1 MRVPPKLLVVAGA
14 ALLGLLTVT
23 PPAAAA
29 SPDVVI
35 AEVYGGGGNTGAPY
49 ANDFVELYNRGT
61 SPVSVSGW
69 SVQYGSAAGTT
80 WLVTALGGS
89 VQPGRRYLIRLAAGA
104 SGGTALPTPDATGTT
119 NLAATSGKVA
129 LVTSTTA
136 LGCGSNC
143 DRAAGVRDF
152 VGYGSANDYEAAPAP
167 GGSNTSSVARTNPTT
182 DSDNNSADFA
192 AGAPTPQNSSDG
204 GGGGGGD
211 PCASTPRIRD
221 VQGAAHLSPRT
232 GQRPTGIRGVVT
244 ATRSNGFY
252 FQDPC
257 PDTDPATSEGLFVFT
272 STAPGVTVG
281 DDVAVTGT
289 VAEFRPG
296 GAASTNLTTTELTSP
311 AVTRLGSRAL
321 PAAMVIG
328 SGGRVPPTTVIE
340 DDATGDV
347 ETSGTFQPATDG
359 LDFYES
365 MEGMRV
371 QVNNPVAVGPSN
383 TFGEIPVLADN
394 GSGAGVRT
402 TRGGIVLRQF
412 DGNPE
417 RIHLDD
423 AVLAGSTPSGVNV
436 GDHFSTAAL
445 GVLDYS
451 FGNIKLELTAPLSR
465 VAGSLA
471 RETTAAPGSGQ
482 ISVATFNVENLDPK
496 DPQTKFNG
504 LAATIVN
511 NLRSPSIIAVEEVQD
526 NDGATNT
533 TTVSA
538 SQTWTKLINAI
549 SAAGG
554 PGYGYRQIDPVD
566 DADGGEPGGN
576 IRVGFLFRTGIGLEF
591 VSGTPGGSTTAVS
604 VLSTGNPSD
613 PVALSH
619 NPGRIAPTNSA
630 FNASRK
636 PLAGHFRYGG
646 KSLFVIANHWNS
658 KGGDDPLCGRYQP
671 PTRSSETQR
680 GQQASLVAGFVQQ
693 VLTIDPAARVV
704 IAGDLNDFEYS
715 SAVGTLINAGLTDL
729 PATLPDAER
738 YTYVYQG
745 NSQVLDHI
753 LLSSS
758 LAATSYGYDI
768 VHVNAE
774 FASPLSDH
782 DPQLVRLS
790 LP

>member
-1 MRVPPKLLVVAGA
+1 MRVPPKVLVMAGA
-14 ALLGLLTVT
+14 VVCGLLTVT
-23 PPAAAA
+23 PPAVAA

-61 SPVSVSGW
+61 SAVSVSGW
-69 SVQYGSAAGTT
+69 SIQYGSASGTT
-80 WLVTALGGS
+80 WLVTALSGS
-89 VQPGRRYLIRLAAGA
+89 VQAGGRYLIRLAAGT
-104 SGGTALPTPDATGTT
+104 SGGSALPTPDATGTT
-119 NLAATSGKVA
+119 NMAATAGKVA
-129 LVTSTTA
+129 LVTNSTA

-143 DRAAGVRDF
+143 DRATGVRDF
-152 VGYGSANDYEAAPAP
+152 VGYGSANDYEGSPAPAA
-167 GGSNTSSVARTNPTT
+167 SNTASVARANPAA
-182 DSDNNSADFA
+182 DSDNNAADFA
-192 AGAPTPQNSSDG
+192 SGAPNPQNSSD

-244 ATRSNGFY
+244 ATRSNGFW

-272 STAPGVTVG
+272 STAPGVSVG
-281 DDVAVTGT
+281 DDVSVTGT
-289 VAEFRPG
+289 VAEYRG
-296 GAASTNLTTTELTSP
+296 STSNLTLTELTSP
-311 AVTRLGSRAL
+311 AVTRLGTRAV
-321 PAAMVIG
+321 PAATMIG
-328 SGGRVPPTTVIE
+328 AGGRVPPTTVMD
-340 DDATGDV
+340 DDANGDI

-365 MEGMRV
+365 LEGMRV

-383 TFGEIPVLADN
+383 TFNEVPVLADN

-402 TRGGIVLRQF
+402 TRGGIVLRQS
-412 DGNPE
+412 DANPE
-417 RIHLDD
+417 RIFLDD
-423 AVLAGSTPSGVNV
+423 AALAGSTPTGVNV
-436 GDHFSTAAL
+436 GDRFSSAAV

-451 FGNIKLELTAPLSR
+451 FGNFKLELTAPISR

-471 RETTAAPGSGQ
+471 KETTAATGPGQ
-482 ISVATFNVENLDPK
+482 VSVATFNVENLDPK

-538 SQTWTKLINAI
+538 SQTWTKLISAI

-554 PGYGYRQIDPVD
+554 PTYTYRQIDPVD
-566 DADGGEPGGN
+566 DQDGGEPGGN
-576 IRVGFLFRTGIGLEF
+576 IRVGFLFRTGIGLDF
-591 VSGTPGGSTTAVS
+591 VPGTAGGSTTAVRA
-604 VLSTGNPSD
+604 LSTGNPSD

-619 NPGRIAPTNSA
+619 NPGRIEPTNSA
-630 FNASRK
+630 FTTSRK

-658 KGGDDPLCGRYQP
+658 KGGDDPLCGRFQP
-671 PTRSSETQR
+671 PDHPSEVQR
-680 GQQASLVAGFVQQ
+680 GQQAAVVAGFVRQI
-693 VLTIDPAARVV
+693 LSIDPAARVV
-704 IAGDLNDFEYS
+704 VAGDLNDFEYS
-715 SAVGTLINAGLTDL
+715 DAVGALVNAGLTDL

-738 YTYVYQG
+738 YTYVYEG

-753 LLSSS
+753 LISAS

-768 VHVNAE
+768 VHVNSE
-774 FASPLSDH
+774 FAAPLSDH
-782 DPQLVRLS
+782 EPQLVRLT